1 MATSYITTPI
11 YYVNDRP
18 HIGHCYSTALAD
30 TMARFERLRGRE
42 VFFLTGTD
50 EHADKVIA
58 KARENGMSEQAW
70 VDACAAQFQDAFA
83 MLGIG
88 HDVFYRTSDE
98 HHKRLAQ
105 GYIAELMA
113 KGDVYLGDYVGWY
126 DASQDE
132 YLTETVAKDA
142 GYKSPVTG
150 VALEKRTEKNYFFRL
165 SKYQGALEK
174 HLAERPGFVL
184 PAERRNEVLG
194 RLRQGLLDVP
204 VSRALR
210 AGESVWGVLMPGDS
224 AHRVYVW
231 IEALC
236 NYLTAVDMPGRIKFW
251 PATTHVMAK
260 DILWFHAVIWPAM
273 LLALG
278 RELPGAVYA
287 HAYWVRDGKKM
298 SKSLGN
304 FVDLDVIRAYV
315 GRFGADAL
323 RYYLVTQGPSG
334 STDSDFSHSK
344 FIETYNAELA
354 NGIGNATSRVGNMI
368 DKYFGGV
375 VPAHNGLRLEAGT
388 PGAET
393 DFATAALAARESVLA
408 ALERRDVAAATQQG
422 IALVRLVDGYIN
434 ATEPFKL
441 AKRVEAEP
449 ALRARLGT
457 ILYHCAELLRIASVV
472 LSPAMPVKMAQL
484 WQTWNCAPPAA
495 FTATTAAT
503 TATAAMAA
511 GAGLEELMVFG
522 GAHALVPGTGLTKGE
537 VLFMRADPA
546 EVAPG

>member
-1 MATSYITTPI
+1 MSTSYITTPI

-18 HIGHCYSTALAD
+18 HIGHCYTTTLAD
-30 TMARFERLRGRE
+30 VTARFERLAGRE
-42 VFFLTGTD
+42 TWFLTGTD

-58 KARENGMSEQAW
+58 KAREHGVSEQQW
-70 VDACAAQFQDAFA
+70 VDSCAAQFKDAFA
-83 MLGIG
+83 LLGIG
-88 HDVFYRTSDE
+88 YDVFYRTSDE
-98 HHKRLAQ
+98 HHKALAQ
-105 GYIAELMA
+105 LYIAELMA

-165 SKYQGALEK
+165 SKYQAALEA
-174 HLAERPGFVL
+174 HLAANPGFVL

-194 RLRQGLLDVP
+194 RLRSGLLDVP
-204 VSRALR
+204 VSRALKP
-210 AGESVWGVLMPGDS
+210 GESAWGVLMPGDS

-236 NYLTAVDMPGRIKFW
+236 NYLTAVDRPELARFW
-251 PATTHVMAK
+251 PATTHLMAK

-273 LLALG
+273 LMALG
-278 RELPGAVYA
+278 RPLPGAVYA

-323 RYYLVTQGPSG
+323 RYYLVTQGPGG
-334 STDSDFSHSK
+334 STDSDFNHAK
-344 FIETYNAELA
+344 FVETFNAELA

-368 DKYFGGV
+368 DKYFAGPGGGV
-375 VPAHNGLRLEAGT
+375 VPAPTGPRLEAGT

-393 DFATAALAARESVLA
+393 GWPALVASIVGPARGSLD
-408 ALERRDVAAATQQG
+408 RRDVAAATLAG
-422 IALVRLVDGYIN
+422 IAIVRQVDSYIN
-434 ATEPFKL
+434 TTEPFKL

-449 ALRARLGT
+449 ALKQRLGT
-457 ILYHCAELLRIASVV
+457 ILYHCAEALRIASIL
-472 LSPAMPVKMAQL
+472 LSPAMPTKMAQL
-484 WQTWNCAPPAA
+484 WTTWSCTPSPG
-495 FTATTAAT
+495 ATL
-503 TATAAMAA
+503 
-511 GAGLEELMVFG
+511 GELCLFG
-522 GAHALVPGTGLTKGE
+522 GPHALKPGTGLTKGE

-546 EVAPG
+546 EPAPA